1 VDSTRRTLLAIV
13 ICVLIWIV
21 YQTWIM
27 PPLPPT
33 DPSAAPQ
40 QGQAQQQADA
50 DKPKSESSDGDE
62 RAPSN
67 VAGAATGRLQN
78 QLIGL
83 NVTNVGGV
91 ISRAELLSPQ
101 FLDAEG
107 HGLDILEL
115 DGRATFTVAFDSE
128 VTDFKLPRNVAWERL
143 EPTDDKKTWNLRT
156 SEAGV
161 ELTTSLTLLEG
172 YEARFIVKVK
182 NTSDKPQ
189 EHRLILRSRLGEGG
203 EKSSYNVHRGLCA
216 NNDGVEDFDLGD
228 VDENPERIRDGIR
241 WLGLDTKYFL
251 AAVIPAEFASV
262 CEIRTNED
270 QSALIGNLYHKQV
283 NLGPGETRSY
293 EYGLYLG
300 TKELERLRSN
310 SVVGGV
316 SLEDAIDWGW
326 FGSLSAALGKLMLR
340 LLRWFYA
347 LTHIW
352 GVAIIL
358 LTVVVKVVTLPLTFK
373 QMNSMKRMKEIQP
386 EIEALKTKYADDRT
400 RQAQEMQALFARSG
414 VNPLAGCL
422 PMLVQLPIWIA
433 LYAMLATAVE
443 LFRVPFLWLPD
454 LTQQD
459 PYYITPLLIGGL
471 MFLQTRLQPTPT
483 ADNQQARMMMWMMP
497 TIFTVMMLFLP
508 SGLGIYIFANILLS
522 LVQTVVQT
530 RIGKPATAAAK
541 R

>member
-1 VDSTRRTLLAIV
+1 MDSSRRTLLAIV

-27 PPLPPT
+27 PPPPLEE
-33 DPSAAPQ
+33 P
-40 QGQAQQQADA
+40 GQERPTQQQQRDA
-50 DKPKSESSDGDE
+50 EDGERDDRGGDRGDE
-62 RAPSN
+62 AIPVN
-67 VAGAATGRLQN
+67 LAGAAKGRLESE
-78 QLIGL
+78 LL
-83 NVTNVGGV
+83 ALDVTNVGGV
-91 ISRAELLSPQ
+91 ITRADLLSPQ

-107 HGLDILEL
+107 RGLDFLEL
-115 DGRATFTVAFDSE
+115 DGKPTLTVAFDSDR
-128 VTDFKLPRNVAWERL
+128 TDFKLPRNAVWEVL
-143 EPTDDKKTWNLRT
+143 EPTGDTKVWNLRH
-156 SEAGV
+156 SEPGV
-161 ELTTSLTLLEG
+161 ELTSSLTLLED

-189 EHRLILRSRLGEGG
+189 EHRLVLRSRLGEGA

-216 NNDGVEDFDLGD
+216 TVDDVEEFDMGD
-228 VDENPERIRDGIR
+228 VDEGAERIRGSIR

-251 AAVIPAEFASV
+251 SAIIPAELGQV
-262 CEIRTNED
+262 CEIKATED
-270 QSALIGNLYHKQV
+270 QSALLGSLYHKEIT
-283 NLGPGETRSY
+283 LGPGETRSY
-293 EYGLYLG
+293 EYGLYYG
-300 TKELERLRSN
+300 TKELERLRDH
-310 SVVGGV
+310 SVIGGV

-326 FGSLSAALGKLMLR
+326 FGSLSSSLGKLMLR

-347 LTHIW
+347 LTGIW

-386 EIEALKTKYADDRT
+386 QIEEMKKKYADDRT

-443 LFRVPFLWLPD
+443 LYHVPFLWLPD

-508 SGLGIYIFANILLS
+508 SGLGVYIFANILLS
-522 LVQTVVQT
+522 LIQTVIQT
-530 RIGKPATAAAK
+530 RIGKPATAGG